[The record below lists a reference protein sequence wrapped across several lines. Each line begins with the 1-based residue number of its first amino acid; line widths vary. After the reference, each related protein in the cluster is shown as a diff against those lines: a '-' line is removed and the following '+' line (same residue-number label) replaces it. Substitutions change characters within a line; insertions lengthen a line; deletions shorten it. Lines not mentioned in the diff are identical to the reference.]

1 MNTHMGSI
9 HGKIISSSGSWKDN
23 ASSSS
28 SLCAAH
34 DKIEIDC
41 DIYCDVCDSISQ
53 VRDGLGSHMRAMHVK
68 KHNQFCRKEWFL
80 GIMFWRKESATLV
93 QEKWWVDLLWNFM
106 KLIDLLVTNVTT
118 SLNCSHLLEDT
129 NVLDIKEKT
138 RCGHSTTRRQQA
150 IQAWGSQAF
159 LWSMW
164 ALVSFSR
171 NSHEPQRI
179 FTRSIQVFLWW
190 LWSWSNP
197 YGTLG

>member
-68 KHNQFCRKEWFL
+68 KHNQFCKR
-80 GIMFWRKESATLV
+80 
-93 QEKWWVDLLWNFM
+93 
-106 KLIDLLVTNVTT
+106 
-118 SLNCSHLLEDT
+118 HLYKKNGE
-129 NVLDIKEKT
+129 
-138 RCGHSTTRRQQA
+138 
-150 IQAWGSQAF
+150 
-159 LWSMW
+159 
-164 ALVSFSR
+164 
-171 NSHEPQRI
+171 
-179 FTRSIQVFLWW
+179 
-190 LWSWSNP
+190 
-197 YGTLG
+197 